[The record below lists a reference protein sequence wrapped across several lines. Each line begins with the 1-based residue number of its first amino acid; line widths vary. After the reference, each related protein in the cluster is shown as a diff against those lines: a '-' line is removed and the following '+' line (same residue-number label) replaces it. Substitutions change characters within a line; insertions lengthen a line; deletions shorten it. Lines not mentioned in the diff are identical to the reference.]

1 MSKTVKYYQLRKP
14 VYSKYGFMGFED
26 YQQPFNTI
34 EEARNAKNFSI
45 FGEQLEIFEITVE
58 ERIVK

>member
-26 YQQPFNTI
+26 YRDPCNTI
-34 EEARNAKNFSI
+34 EEARDAKNLSI
-45 FGEQLEIFEITVE
+45 FGEQLEIFEITVQ